1 MQVPTIL
8 KFNKYNNRRYMLYR
22 RKTFTP
28 VLEVVNEIN
37 FESIVDELL
46 LEKEKI
52 NQKIIE
58 DANNKLTLFEIS
70 ILCEINFWK
79 GNYNS

>member
-58 DANNKLTLFEIS
+58 DANNKLTLFERS

>member
-58 DANNKLTLFEIS
+58 EANNKLTLFERA